1 MLLLS
6 MKNLKV
12 LKINEADYETK
23 KSSVFE
29 NTVPLANVPAE
40 TASDLTWGI
49 INSS

>member
-1 MLLLS
+1 
-6 MKNLKV
+6 MKQ
-12 LKINEADYETK
+12 K

-29 NTVPLANVPAE
+29 HTVPLANVPAE